1 MIGIYNSKYSRYDII
16 VNSNILNRIAFLQN
30 EITDLT
36 DLILFNNNTIQVT
49 LIDITDAYDKTYLDI
64 FSKLHIK

>member
-16 VNSNILNRIAFLQN
+16 VNSNILNRIVFLQN
-30 EITDLT
+30 EIIDLT
-36 DLILFNNNTIQVT
+36 DLILFNNNSIQIT
-49 LIDITDAYDKTYLDI
+49 LLDITIAYDKTYLDI